1 MIDLSV
7 VIPLYN
13 EAENM
18 GALYHRTKAELEK
31 LHLTYEI
38 IFVDDG
44 STDGTTEQMKEIKKS
59 APQVKLVIFC
69 KNYGQ
74 TEAIAAGFEV
84 ARGEIIVTMDGDLQ
98 NDPADIAQII
108 TAVQSGYHVVCGWRK
123 ARKDNLLLRKVPS
136 VIANALISYV
146 SKVKI
151 RDLGCSLKGFRRE
164 VVDHIYL
171 YSEMHRFIPIVAA
184 SMGSRITEIPVNHS
198 PRFAG
203 KSKYGLS
210 RTWKVL
216 LDLMKIK
223 FLVDFSSSPTTRF
236 GLWSLP
242 FWLLGIIFVSIY
254 SYDFFTSQILTDQAV
269 FILGTGALYIF
280 LAFTLVSFGYLTK
293 LIIRT
298 GDYKQNEILGD
309 LSWLQK

>member
-1 MIDLSV
+1 MVLQELGREV
-7 VIPLYN
+7 V
-13 EAENM
+13 ERRDRHA
-18 GALYHRTKAELEK
+18 GRR
-31 LHLTYEI
+31 
-38 IFVDDG
+38 
-44 STDGTTEQMKEIKKS
+44 SQ
-59 APQVKLVIFC
+59 
-69 KNYGQ
+69 
-74 TEAIAAGFEV
+74 EAIAAGFEV

-98 NDPADIAQII
+98 NDPADIAQILI
-108 TAVQSGYHVVCGWRK
+108 AIESGYHVVCGWRES
-123 ARKDNLLLRKVPS
+123 RKDNLLLRKIPS
-136 VIANALISYV
+136 ILANALISYV

-164 VVDHIYL
+164 VINHIYL

-184 SMGSRITEIPVNHS
+184 SMGSRITEIPVNHR
-198 PRFAG
+198 PRSAG

-223 FLVDFSSSPTTRF
+223 FLVDFSSSPTTLF

-242 FWLLGIIFVSIY
+242 FWFLGMIFVSIY
-254 SYDFFTSQILTDQAV
+254 AYDFLTSQILTDQTV

-280 LAFTLVSFGYLTK
+280 LAFTLVSFGYLTD
-293 LIIRT
+293 LVIRT
-298 GDYKQNEILGD
+298 GDYKQSKILGD